1 VKIRVLI
8 ADDHPLVRDGLR
20 FSIERSGGDIEIVAE
35 AADGFSAV
43 KAAKE
48 HSPDVFVLDITMPRM
63 NGLETA
69 REILR
74 GDPAAK
80 IIILSLHDTRAF
92 VEDALELGARG
103 YLTKDTASRH
113 IIEALKEVQ
122 AGRFYLS
129 PQIAH
134 ILVEKGIRRTKARRS
149 GRRAAALT
157 GQERK
162 ILQLIAEGRTGKE
175 IAAALEIAPNTVHAH
190 RTNLMTKLGLHKQT
204 DLVRLAIKEG
214 WVKL

>member
-1 VKIRVLI
+1 MKIRILV

-20 FSIERSGGDIEIVAE
+20 FSIERSGEDVEIVAE
-35 AADGFSAV
+35 AEDGFGAI

-48 HSPDVFVLDITMPRM
+48 HAPDVFVLDITMPRM

-69 REILR
+69 RELLR
-74 GDPAAK
+74 DDPAAK

-103 YLTKDTASRH
+103 YLTKDSASRH
-113 IIEALKEVQ
+113 IIEAVQEVH

-134 ILVEKGIRRTKARRS
+134 ILVERAIQRTKVPRS

-157 GQERK
+157 ARERK
-162 ILQLIAEGRTGKE
+162 VLQLIAEGRTGKE
-175 IAAALEIAPNTVHAH
+175 IAVELGIAPNTVHVH

-204 DLVRLAIKEG
+204 DLARFAVKEG
-214 WVKL
+214 LAKP

>member
-1 VKIRVLI
+1 VKIRVLV

-20 FSIERSGGDIEIVAE
+20 FSIERSGEEVEIIAE
-35 AADGFSAV
+35 AADGLAAI
-43 KAAKE
+43 KAAE
-48 HSPDVFVLDITMPRM
+48 MHAPDVYVLDITMPRM

-113 IIEALKEVQ
+113 IIEAVKEVH

-134 ILVEKGIRRTKARRS
+134 ILVEKGIRPEKARRS

-157 GQERK
+157 AQERK
-162 ILQLIAEGRTGKE
+162 VLQLIAEGRTGKE
-175 IAAALEIAPNTVHAH
+175 IAEALGIAPNTVHAH

-204 DLVRLAIKEG
+204 DLVRFAIKEG
-214 WVKL
+214 LIKP

>member
-1 VKIRVLI
+1 VKIRVLV

-20 FSIERSGGDIEIVAE
+20 FSIERSGEEVEIIAE
-35 AADGFSAV
+35 AADGLAAIKSAEMH
-43 KAAKE
+43 A
-48 HSPDVFVLDITMPRM
+48 PDVYVLDITMPRM

-113 IIEALKEVQ
+113 IIEAVKEVH

-134 ILVEKGIRRTKARRS
+134 ILVEKGIRPAKARRS

-157 GQERK
+157 AQERK
-162 ILQLIAEGRTGKE
+162 VLQLIAEGRTGKE
-175 IAAALEIAPNTVHAH
+175 IAKALGIAPNTVHAH

-204 DLVRLAIKEG
+204 DLVRFAIKEG
-214 WVKL
+214 LIKP

>member
-20 FSIERSGGDIEIVAE
+20 FSIERSGEEIEVVAE
-35 AADGFSAV
+35 AADGPAV
-43 KAAKE
+43 VEMAAKRA
-48 HSPDVFVLDITMPRM
+48 PDVFVLDITMPRM

-92 VEDALELGARG
+92 VEDALDLGAHG
-103 YLTKDTASRH
+103 YLTKDSASRL
-113 IIEALKEVQ
+113 IIEAVKEVH
-122 AGRFYLS
+122 AGRYYLS
-129 PQIAH
+129 PQIAY
-134 ILVEKGIRRTKARRS
+134 ILVERRS
-149 GRRAAALT
+149 RRMKSRPAGPRAAALT
-157 GQERK
+157 AQERK
-162 ILQLIAEGRTGKE
+162 VLQLIAEGRTGKE
-175 IAAALEIAPNTVHAH
+175 IAAELRLSPNTVHVH

-204 DLVRLAIKEG
+204 DLVRYAVKESL
-214 WVKL
+214 VKL